1 MKKAKVYLGHFER
14 EGMYQVMV
22 DLLRSFDS
30 DHFGASAND
39 EYYLNYVRRLKYN
52 YEKEI
57 KQENVVQRD
66 LEDLINEIK
75 NEQDIKGAK
84 RTST

>member
-39 EYYLNYVRRLKYN
+39 GYYLNYVRRLKYN